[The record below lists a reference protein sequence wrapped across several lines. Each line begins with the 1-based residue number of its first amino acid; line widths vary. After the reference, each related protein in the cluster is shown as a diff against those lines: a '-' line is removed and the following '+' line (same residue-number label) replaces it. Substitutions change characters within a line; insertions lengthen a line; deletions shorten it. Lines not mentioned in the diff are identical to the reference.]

1 METRIG
7 SGTVLIVEDEQLVAN
22 LARDVLH
29 RSGYK
34 VLVVNGGSQAIDLY
48 QQQFRDIVA
57 VVLDMVMPEMDG
69 KEVFQR
75 LRAINPQ
82 VKVIVTTGYDRASDI
97 DEMLKQG
104 AVGFI
109 QKPYRIAEL
118 VKAVG
123 EAVEGGT

>member
-1 METRIG
+1 MKTQVG
-7 SGTVLIVEDEQLVAN
+7 SGTILIVEDEQLVAN
-22 LARDVLH
+22 LARDVLL
-29 RSGYK
+29 RFGYR
-34 VLVVNGGSQAIDLY
+34 VLVVNCGAHAIDLY
-48 QQQFRDIVA
+48 QQQSRDIVA

-69 KEVFQR
+69 SEVFRR

-104 AVGFI
+104 AAGFI